1 MEMSA
6 AGPEPA
12 GGVHAKSRGSLLFHQ
27 LMRRW
32 IALGIPAFIAVM
44 IIVVLMVTS
53 FGATTRLGMS
63 G

>member
-1 MEMSA
+1 
-6 AGPEPA
+6 
-12 GGVHAKSRGSLLFHQ
+12 
-27 LMRRW
+27 MRRW

-44 IIVVLMVTS
+44 IIVVLRVTS